1 MDILRRISIKMNKS
15 PKHNLTYQLT
25 HDLGNAIVSGSYKID
40 QGLPTEAQ
48 LCIEYKVSRSAT
60 REAIKMLSAKGL
72 IISRPKT
79 GILVLP
85 QSNWDIFDTDVLS
98 WILNSTPSLS
108 LLKSFSEIRV
118 TFEPQAAALAAVNA
132 TYKDIEDIE
141 QALTNMEQAAEESTD
156 ALAAVIAFHTAILT
170 ASGNCFIVQLSDLIS
185 TAILVHDLQTKASTP
200 KNDYIGKYI
209 NLLNAIKSR
218 NPEKSSNAA
227 NRILESA
234 LLVY

>member
-1 MDILRRISIKMNKS
+1 MDIIRRNSIKMSKS

-25 HDLGNAIVSGSYKID
+25 HDLGNAIVSGSYKVD
-40 QGLPTEAQ
+40 EGLPTEAQ
-48 LCIEYKVSRSAT
+48 LCIEYNVSRSAT

-85 QSNWDIFDTDVLS
+85 QSDWDIFDTDVLS

-108 LLKSFSEIRV
+108 LLKSFSEIRI

-141 QALTNMEQAAEESTD
+141 DALTNMKHAAD
-156 ALAAVIAFHTAILT
+156 ALAPEIAFHTAILA

-185 TAILVHDLQTKASTP
+185 TAIRVNDLHTKTSTP
-200 KNDYIGKYI
+200 KNDYLGRYI

-218 NPEKSSNAA
+218 NPEKSCNAA
-227 NRILESA
+227 NNILKSV